1 MTSLNVREG
10 QDGEWKEETLGAFFF
25 FWLRL
30 LFLEMAMAP
39 KCFLLGTLFED
50 CL

>member
-10 QDGEWKEETLGAFFF
+10 QDGEWEEETLGAFFL
-25 FWLRL
+25 LRL